1 MFHGHLCWMWSSSCR
16 IRLRKKAV
24 HERFVHDR
32 LVFQGA
38 VPFLVSCTC
47 GTTVRSGFD
56 PLDLIADVCEKHKL
70 WMHVDV
76 SHPLKDEYVHMC
88 VYEHTESC
96 FVVCFR
102 RPGEGACSF
111 PSNTHIWWKGL
122 TGICMTNDCS
132 IMRKA
137 TFCLYMI
144 RPRQLGMCLWSEQ
157 IQ

>member
-1 MFHGHLCWMWSSSCR
+1 M
-16 IRLRKKAV
+16 

-47 GTTVRSGFD
+47 GTTVRGAFD

-88 VYEHTESC
+88 VEFKNTQSPVLL
-96 FVVCFR
+96 FVS
-102 RPGEGACSF
+102 G
-111 PSNTHIWWKGL
+111 GL
-122 TGICMTNDCS
+122 G
-132 IMRKA
+132 RERALFQA
-137 TFCLYMI
+137 T
-144 RPRQLGMCLWSEQ
+144 RTSDERG
-157 IQ
+157 